1 MTGGLGFIGSHL
13 SEALVERGDRVVALD
28 NLSTGRRENVSSLGE
43 SGRFEIIEG
52 DVRDHIAD
60 QLDAAGVD
68 PGSVARCYHLAS
80 RASPTD
86 FDEHS
91 LDIATTNSNGTKSVL
106 EFASKYNVRVVYA
119 STSEVYGEPEVH
131 PQPEDYTGNV
141 DIRGKRSCYDES
153 KRLGET
159 YCEIYHRKHDVD
171 VRTAR
176 IFNTYGPQMRVDD
189 GRVIPTFLRQAIK
202 GRDLTV
208 YGDGTQ
214 TRSFVYITDQIRAL
228 MRLMDEDGIENCVVN
243 LGSRDEIT
251 INELAAVVAETA
263 TGDIDVTHD
272 QLPEGDP
279 SRRRPDISRARSM
292 LGWSPTVDLQQG
304 LSRTID
310 SIHEEL
316 NN

>member
-1 MTGGLGFIGSHL
+1 MTRTLITGGLGFIGSHL

-141 DIRGKRSCYDES
+141 DIRGSDRVTMRASGS
-153 KRLGET
+153 ARP
-159 YCEIYHRKHDVD
+159 
-171 VRTAR
+171 TAR
-176 IFNTYGPQMRVDD
+176 STTGSMTWTCELRGFSTHMVRKCGSTTDGLSQPSYGR
-189 GRVIPTFLRQAIK
+189 
-202 GRDLTV
+202 
-208 YGDGTQ
+208 
-214 TRSFVYITDQIRAL
+214 
-228 MRLMDEDGIENCVVN
+228 RL
-243 LGSRDEIT
+243 RDET
-251 INELAAVVAETA
+251 
-263 TGDIDVTHD
+263 
-272 QLPEGDP
+272 
-279 SRRRPDISRARSM
+279 
-292 LGWSPTVDLQQG
+292 
-304 LSRTID
+304 
-310 SIHEEL
+310 
-316 NN
+316 